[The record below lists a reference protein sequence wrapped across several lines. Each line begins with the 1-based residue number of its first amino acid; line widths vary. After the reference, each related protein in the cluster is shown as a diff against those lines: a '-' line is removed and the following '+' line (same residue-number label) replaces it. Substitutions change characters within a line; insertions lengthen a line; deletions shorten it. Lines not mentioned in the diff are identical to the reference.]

1 MMILPSRATDRL
13 RILGAA
19 LFLAVF
25 MAGCEDSQGG
35 ETLLASDL
43 EFSGQGDL
51 SGLWVLNVEESD
63 LPARRRRMQDGT
75 RGETGEGRHG
85 MHRGTGRR
93 GDQDG
98 EGPRQRRMGRGVL
111 EISQTGDEITIGT
124 PSGRS
129 MTLYTDG
136 RTITK
141 ERNGREVTIIATW
154 NGEEL
159 VIERTVSNGTA
170 LTESYSVS
178 ADRQQLYVDMRIESD
193 RLDEPQEFRRVYDA
207 EAAS

>member
-1 MMILPSRATDRL
+1 MILPSRATDRL

-25 MAGCEDSQGG
+25 LAGCEDSQGG
-35 ETLLASDL
+35 DALLASDL

-63 LPARRRRMQDGT
+63 LPARRRRMQDDT
-75 RGETGEGRHG
+75 RGETGEGQHG
-85 MHRGTGRR
+85 MRR
-93 GDQDG
+93 GDQNG
-98 EGPRQRRMGRGVL
+98 EGPRQRRMTRGVL
-111 EISQTGDEITIGT
+111 EISQTEDEITIGT
-124 PSGRS
+124 PDGRS
-129 MTLYTDG
+129 TMLYTDG
-136 RTITK
+136 RTTTK
-141 ERNGREVTIIATW
+141 ELRGGREVTIIANW
-154 NGEEL
+154 NGDEL
-159 VIERTVSNGTA
+159 VIERTMPNGAA

-193 RLDEPQEFRRVYDA
+193 RLAEPQEFRRVYDT